1 LIEKYTEVV
10 EKKIIDSKVPIEL
23 NFKIQQQKHFE
34 LIKKSINHL
43 TNTLNDFLSIDQLEQ
58 GNFSVKNEIFDL
70 CLFSNEIIDE
80 LKPILKKEQQII
92 VLFSGEKMINQDK
105 RILQNIYLNL
115 LSNAI
120 KYSAQ
125 NSIIY
130 LTIEMDKKNA
140 FVEVKDNG
148 IGISIDDQKHIFTK
162 FFRAENTVNI
172 QGTGLGL
179 NIVKRYTELING
191 SIVFQSSLGKG
202 SSFILA
208 MPRNM
213 NK

>member
-1 LIEKYTEVV
+1 MWFRHQRLQNCQNKDCY
-10 EKKIIDSKVPIEL
+10 
-23 NFKIQQQKHFE
+23 
-34 LIKKSINHL
+34 
-43 TNTLNDFLSIDQLEQ
+43 
-58 GNFSVKNEIFDL
+58 FDL